1 MRRTIS
7 HALCLLALGV
17 AGTTAQQQAG
27 DAGPIPVR
35 SPDGRTIVSIEA
47 GGSVRLS
54 ATRDGRP
61 LLAPSAVGLVV
72 DGQTLGGGTVRD
84 LRHSHAD
91 NTIQSV
97 FYARR
102 RLVRDRYREVI
113 VTLDDGL
120 GVTVRAYDD
129 GIAYRL
135 STALDRTVRIDH
147 EIVRLRFP
155 GDPTLYAPLADCA
168 KSAKNG
174 IDCFHT
180 SFEEPYAVRPLRDFP
195 ADGQAF
201 LPVLVDSGTHR
212 PKVLITEADLID
224 YPGLWLRASQDAPGL
239 DGLFAPF
246 PLAEKVIGS
255 EYPQAV
261 AVQRAGYIA
270 ETNGRR
276 AYPWRVLAIADR
288 DADLPANDIVYR
300 LGGTTEP
307 GDWTWLRPG
316 KSQSEWLWDN
326 ILYDVPFEAGLNT
339 ATYRHY
345 IDFAVRFGTG
355 YLFFDAGW
363 SKVGDPL
370 SVTPGLDVPALV
382 REARGKGLGVVLW
395 TSALAVDRNMNAVL
409 DQLQEWGATGV
420 MVDFM
425 DRDDQRTVGFY
436 ERVVREAAKRRMVTN
451 FHGAFKP
458 TGLERRLP
466 NAATREAVIA
476 SEYHKWSEVLT
487 PEYEVTLPFIRGVA
501 GAIDYEPGHMRNA
514 QREGFRPL
522 GPLPMTQGTRMH
534 QAAMYLLYESP
545 YAKMGGNVSDYE
557 REPMFTQ
564 FLADIPTLW
573 NDTRVLDGRIADYIM
588 ILRQAAD
595 GTWWAGAMT
604 DWTPRELSLPLGFL
618 PEGSFTAEAWQDGP
632 NAARYASDWR
642 RDQRTVTR
650 TDTLPIRMAPG
661 GGWVVRLAPCGQP
674 RHVPCQDPA
683 VSDGA
688 CATGTTGTEPRAGAP
703 AAPAVR

>member
-7 HALCLLALGV
+7 HAFCLLALG
-17 AGTTAQQQAG
+17 AAATTPHQQAG
-27 DAGPIPVR
+27 NAAPIDVR
-35 SPDGRTIVSIEA
+35 SPDGRTVVSIEA
-47 GGSVRLS
+47 GGAVRLS

-61 LLAPSAVGLVV
+61 LLARSTLGLVV
-72 DGQTLGGGTVRD
+72 NGEALGKGTVRD
-84 LRHSHAD
+84 VRHSHAD
-91 NTIQSV
+91 DTIASV

-102 RLVRDRYREVI
+102 RLVRDRFREVAL
-113 VTLDDGL
+113 TLTDGL
-120 GVTVRAYDD
+120 GVIVRAYDD

-135 STALDRTVRIDH
+135 ITAFDRTVRIDQ
-147 EIVRLRFP
+147 EIVKLRFP

-168 KSAKNG
+168 KAARNG
-174 IDCFHT
+174 VDCFHT
-180 SFEEPYAVRPLRDFP
+180 SFEEPYTVRALRDFP
-195 ADGQAF
+195 ADRQAF
-201 LPVLVDSGTHR
+201 LPVLVDGGADQ
-212 PKVLITEADLID
+212 PKVLITEADLAD
-224 YPGLWLRASQDAPGL
+224 YPGLWLSASQDAPGL

-246 PLAEKVIGS
+246 PLEEKVIGS

-261 AVQRAGYIA
+261 VVRRGAHIA

-276 AYPWRVLAIADR
+276 TYPWRVLAIADR
-288 DADLPANDIVYR
+288 DLDLPANDIVYR

-307 GDWTWLRPG
+307 GDWSWLRPG

-326 ILYDVPFEAGLNT
+326 ILYDVPFVSGLNT

-370 SVTPGLDVPALV
+370 SLTPGLDVPALV
-382 REARGKGLGVVLW
+382 REARASGLGVVLW
-395 TSALAVDRNMNAVL
+395 TSALAVDRNMAAVL
-409 DQLQEWGATGV
+409 DRLQAWGATGV

-425 DRDDQRTVGFY
+425 DRDDQRTVRFY
-436 ERVVREAAKRRMVTN
+436 ERVVREAAKRRLITN

-522 GPLPMTQGTRMH
+522 GSLPMTQGTRMH

-557 REPMFTQ
+557 REPTFTQ
-564 FLADIPTLW
+564 FLAGIPTLW
-573 NDTRVLDGRIADYIM
+573 NDTRVLDGRIADYIVM
-588 ILRQAAD
+588 LRYAAD
-595 GTWWAGAMT
+595 GTWWVGAMT
-604 DWTPRELSLPLGFL
+604 DWTPRELSLPLVFL
-618 PEGSFTAEAWQDGP
+618 PEGSFTADIWQDGP
-632 NAARYASDWR
+632 NAARYASDWTR
-642 RDQRTVTR
+642 SERAVTR
-650 TDTLPIRMAPG
+650 ADTLAIRMAPG
-661 GGWVVRLAPCGQP
+661 GGWVARFT
-674 RHVPCQDPA
+674 RH
-683 VSDGA
+683 
-688 CATGTTGTEPRAGAP
+688 
-703 AAPAVR
+703 

>member
-7 HALCLLALGV
+7 HAFCLLALG
-17 AGTTAQQQAG
+17 AAATTPHQQASN
-27 DAGPIPVR
+27 AAPIDVR
-35 SPDGRTIVSIEA
+35 SPDGRTVVSIEA
-47 GGSVRLS
+47 GGAVRLS

-61 LLAPSAVGLVV
+61 LLARSTLGLVV
-72 DGQTLGGGTVRD
+72 NGEALGKGTVRD
-84 LRHSHAD
+84 VRHSHAD
-91 NTIQSV
+91 DTIASV

-102 RLVRDRYREVI
+102 RLVRDRFREVAL
-113 VTLDDGL
+113 TLTDGL

-129 GIAYRL
+129 AIAYRL
-135 STALDRTVRIDH
+135 TTAVDRTVRIDQ
-147 EIVRLRFP
+147 EIVKLRFP

-168 KSAKNG
+168 KAARNG
-174 IDCFHT
+174 VDCFHT
-180 SFEEPYAVRPLRDFP
+180 SFEEPYTVRALRDFP
-195 ADGQAF
+195 ADRQAF
-201 LPVLVDSGTHR
+201 LPVLVDSGPDR
-212 PKVLITEADLID
+212 PKVLITEADLVD
-224 YPGLWLRASQDAPGL
+224 YPGLWLRPSQDAPGL

-261 AVQRAGYIA
+261 VVRRGAHIA
-270 ETNGRR
+270 DTNGRR
-276 AYPWRVLAIADR
+276 PYPWRVLAIADR

-307 GDWTWLRPG
+307 GDWSWLRPG

-326 ILYDVPFEAGLNT
+326 ILYDVPFVSGLNT

-370 SVTPGLDVPALV
+370 SLTPGLDVPALV
-382 REARGKGLGVVLW
+382 REARAKDLGVVLW
-395 TSALAVDRNMNAVL
+395 TSALAVDRNMAAVL
-409 DQLQEWGATGV
+409 DQLQAWGATGV

-425 DRDDQRTVGFY
+425 DRDDQQTVRFY
-436 ERVVREAAKRRMVTN
+436 ERVVREAAKRRLVTN

-522 GPLPMTQGTRMH
+522 GSLPMTQGTRMH

-557 REPMFTQ
+557 REPTFTQ
-564 FLADIPTLW
+564 FLAGIPTLW
-573 NDTRVLDGRIADYIM
+573 NDTRVLDGRIADYIVM
-588 ILRQAAD
+588 VRYAAD
-595 GTWWAGAMT
+595 GTLWVGAMT

-618 PEGSFTAEAWQDGP
+618 PEGSFTADVWQDGP
-632 NAARYASDWR
+632 NAARYASDWTR
-642 RDQRTVTR
+642 GERAVTR
-650 TDTLPIRMAPG
+650 ADTLEIRMAPG
-661 GGWVVRLAPCGQP
+661 GGWVARFT
-674 RHVPCQDPA
+674 RHW
-683 VSDGA
+683 
-688 CATGTTGTEPRAGAP
+688 
-703 AAPAVR
+703 

>member
-7 HALCLLALGV
+7 HAFCLLALG
-17 AGTTAQQQAG
+17 AAATTPHQQASN
-27 DAGPIPVR
+27 AAPIDVR
-35 SPDGRTIVSIEA
+35 SPDGRTVVSIEA
-47 GGSVRLS
+47 GGAVRLS

-61 LLAPSAVGLVV
+61 LLARSTLGLVV
-72 DGQTLGGGTVRD
+72 NGEALGKGTVRD
-84 LRHSHAD
+84 VRHSHAD
-91 NTIQSV
+91 DTIASV

-102 RLVRDRYREVI
+102 RLVRDRFREVAL
-113 VTLDDGL
+113 TLTDGL

-129 GIAYRL
+129 AIAYRL
-135 STALDRTVRIDH
+135 TTAVDRTVRIDQ
-147 EIVRLRFP
+147 EIVKLRFP

-168 KSAKNG
+168 KAARNG
-174 IDCFHT
+174 VDCFHT
-180 SFEEPYAVRPLRDFP
+180 SFEEPYTVRALRDFP
-195 ADGQAF
+195 ADRQAF
-201 LPVLVDSGTHR
+201 LPVLVDSGPDR
-212 PKVLITEADLID
+212 PKVLITEADLVD
-224 YPGLWLRASQDAPGL
+224 YPGLWLRPSQDAPGL

-261 AVQRAGYIA
+261 VVGRGAHIA

-276 AYPWRVLAIADR
+276 TYPWRVLAIADR
-288 DADLPANDIVYR
+288 DLDLPANDIVYR

-307 GDWTWLRPG
+307 GDWSWLRPG

-326 ILYDVPFEAGLNT
+326 ILYDVPFVSGLNT

-370 SVTPGLDVPALV
+370 SLTPGLDAPALV
-382 REARGKGLGVVLW
+382 REARASGLGVVFW
-395 TSALAVDRNMNAVL
+395 TSALAMDRNMAAVL
-409 DQLQEWGATGV
+409 DRLQAWGATGV

-425 DRDDQRTVGFY
+425 DRDDQRTVRFY
-436 ERVVREAAKRRMVTN
+436 ERVVREAAKRRLITN

-522 GPLPMTQGTRMH
+522 GSLPMTQGTRMH

-557 REPMFTQ
+557 REPTFTQ
-564 FLADIPTLW
+564 FLAGIPTLW
-573 NDTRVLDGRIADYIM
+573 NDTRVLDGRIADYIVM
-588 ILRQAAD
+588 VRYAAD
-595 GTWWAGAMT
+595 GTLWVGAMT

-618 PEGSFTAEAWQDGP
+618 PGGSFTADIWQDGA
-632 NAARYASDWR
+632 NAARYASDWTR
-642 RDQRTVTR
+642 GERAVTR
-650 TDTLPIRMAPG
+650 ADTLAIRMAPG
-661 GGWVVRLAPCGQP
+661 GGWVARFT
-674 RHVPCQDPA
+674 RH
-683 VSDGA
+683 
-688 CATGTTGTEPRAGAP
+688 
-703 AAPAVR
+703 